1 MIVHAKLLLPKKW
14 RGYQRQGSSE
24 ISAPE
29 ALYAVGFR
37 RNEEKIRPE
46 LLAPAASDRVA
57 SAGKNVH
64 EANGKKIT

>member
-1 MIVHAKLLLPKKW
+1 MIMHAKTVAAKEW

-24 ISAPE
+24 ISAPD
-29 ALYAVGFR
+29 ALYAVDFC

-57 SAGKNVH
+57 SAGKKVH